1 MFRKQVKKRLSK
13 FKLRLSSIYNF
24 LAYLKKITSK
34 VKVEFMTFHSNFLN
48 KILFSNQS
56 KILEVKE

>member
-56 KILEVKE
+56 KNLEVKE

>member
-1 MFRKQVKKRLSK
+1 MFRKQVKKRLSM
-13 FKLRLSSIYNF
+13 FKLKLSSIYNF

>member
-1 MFRKQVKKRLSK
+1 MFRKQVKKRLSM

>member
-1 MFRKQVKKRLSK
+1 MINKKVKKSLSK

>member
-13 FKLRLSSIYNF
+13 FKLKLSLIFNF

-34 VKVEFMTFHSNFLN
+34 VKAEFMTFHSNFLN

>member
-1 MFRKQVKKRLSK
+1 MVNKQVRKRLSK
-13 FKLRLSSIYNF
+13 FKLKLSLIFNF
-24 LAYLKKITSK
+24 LTYLKKITSK
-34 VKVEFMTFHSNFLN
+34 VKAVFKTFHSNFLN

>member
-1 MFRKQVKKRLSK
+1 MFRKQVKKRLSM
-13 FKLRLSSIYNF
+13 FKLKLSSIYNF

-34 VKVEFMTFHSNFLN
+34 VKAVFKTFHSNFSN

-56 KILEVKE
+56 KILEVEE

>member
-13 FKLRLSSIYNF
+13 FKLKLSLIFNF

-34 VKVEFMTFHSNFLN
+34 VKAVFMTFHSNFLN

>member
-13 FKLRLSSIYNF
+13 YKLRLSSIYNF

>member
-1 MFRKQVKKRLSK
+1 MFRKQDRKRLSK

-24 LAYLKKITSK
+24 LTYFKKIASK
-34 VKVEFMTFHSNFLN
+34 VMVNCKSFHSNFSN
-48 KILFSNQS
+48 NTLFSNQS